1 MKAAFV
7 MDTAM
12 KTVISTHY
20 FDTFKTG
27 LHIYIYIYIYPYA
40 GTSVIVQTVLNADMT
55 EMTESKKSQITTEIA
70 EYLMV
75 SF

>member
-27 LHIYIYIYIYPYA
+27 LHIYIYIYISIRRYV
-40 GTSVIVQTVLNADMT
+40 GDCSNG
-55 EMTESKKSQITTEIA
+55 A
-70 EYLMV
+70 ECRHDRND
-75 SF
+75 